1 MFNSIM
7 SFFSTAFENMGA
19 VIVNLF
25 KTITTIF
32 YDNGITF
39 YGVLL
44 ILGITIS
51 LIVFAI
57 SWFIS
62 LGGIDNEDY

>member
-1 MFNSIM
+1 MFNTIM
-7 SFFSTAFENMGA
+7 SFFSTAFENMGG

-57 SWFIS
+57 GWFLS
-62 LGGIDNEDY
+62 LGGLDEDD